1 MSFSFSGFVCEMEPN
16 PPWVMSSWR
25 NRTQEG
31 DSPDLDSPESPT
43 REPILFLQQE
53 VQDFPCQFVGCP
65 VVTQTVQALIA
76 HMKGPPRSRGPR
88 TKRHLQR
95 RLLDEEQNEDDA
107 YRLSKRMRKR
117 MNSSNLS
124 RMRSDWLQQDAREL
138 VPQTPSPP
146 PETQVP
152 VEAPAL
158 HAAASSLQNVAEA
171 IGTSGRTSAGPLD
184 ATPPQ
189 PRTSNF
195 FITSALRTLTP
206 ALFTL
211 RMTSSSRWGSLRAS
225 AAGTFLGRLP
235 RSAPGKI
242 CETWQSDMGSGFREN
257 PPARR
262 MSAKIAS
269 SSSSCSRGFFSS
281 VPLNKEKR
289 SHFAKLYT
297 NECRPFLKESS
308 SYCGSKLL
316 FSNGKILD
324 SEDPAVASEL
334 QRMMGPPAV
343 AIAQHPAVSQGLR
356 PCSAQAQ
363 KRELRHHPA

>member
-95 RLLDEEQNEDDA
+95 R
-107 YRLSKRMRKR
+107 
-117 MNSSNLS
+117 LS